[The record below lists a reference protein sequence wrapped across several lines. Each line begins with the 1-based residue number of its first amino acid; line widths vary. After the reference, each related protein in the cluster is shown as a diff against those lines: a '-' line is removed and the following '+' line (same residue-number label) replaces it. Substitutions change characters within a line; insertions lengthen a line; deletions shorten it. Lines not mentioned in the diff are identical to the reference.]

1 SVGNPRDRSTRQSG
15 SAPAIPPPIVDPLLT
30 SGIRSASRRHVLPQG
45 GEQMTKADLIQS
57 VAALGMTKK
66 AAGEMVD
73 SLFGTIS
80 KTIKK
85 DGRFS
90 YPGFG
95 TWTVRQRKA
104 RMGRNPQTGAEIKI
118 KASKTVGFK
127 PAKELKGGL

>member
-1 SVGNPRDRSTRQSG
+1 
-15 SAPAIPPPIVDPLLT
+15 
-30 SGIRSASRRHVLPQG
+30 
-45 GEQMTKADLIQS
+45 MTKADLIQT

-66 AAGEMVD
+66 AAGGMVD
-73 SLFGTIS
+73 ALFATIG

-85 DGRFS
+85 EGRFF

-127 PAKELKGGL
+127 PAKELKSGL